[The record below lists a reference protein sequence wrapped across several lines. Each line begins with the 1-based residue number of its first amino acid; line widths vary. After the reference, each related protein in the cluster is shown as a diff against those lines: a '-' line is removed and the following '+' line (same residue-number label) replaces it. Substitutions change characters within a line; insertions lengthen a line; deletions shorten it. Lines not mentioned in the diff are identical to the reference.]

1 MGIFDFSAM
10 LAEKGHLTV
19 DFVGDSITWGVPHC
33 TPDETYVAVFT
44 QMIAERY
51 PEASVYRYDGVMGD
65 EMAPMARYDGPF
77 LVQAGTGRQRIDV
90 IRCGIGGNT
99 VRRALNRFGDYTGVL
114 VNGRRADVTFFMF
127 GINDALKSDPRKYVT
142 PEQFGKDYRELLERF
157 RAAESSAV
165 IVMSA
170 TTNDQPID
178 EHVAETARVARAFG
192 LPYIDHCAVWAAH
205 FDPAAPHFGQGDWLS
220 DTPGDACH
228 PSPLGARVIARTI
241 AENLD

>member
-1 MGIFDFSAM
+1 MGIFNFSAM

-19 DFVGDSITWGVPHC
+19 DFVGDSITWGISHC
-33 TPDETYVAVFT
+33 TAEETYVAAFAR
-44 QMIAERY
+44 MIAARY
-51 PEASVYRYDGVMGD
+51 PECSVYRYDGVMGGELD
-65 EMAPMARYDGPF
+65 PIARYDGP
-77 LVQAGTGRQRIDV
+77 VPVHSGTGPKRIDV
-90 IRCGIGGNT
+90 IRCGVGGNT
-99 VRRALNRFGDYTGVL
+99 VRRALNRFGDYTGTL

-127 GINDALKSDPRKYVT
+127 GINDALKSDPRKYAT

-157 RAAESSAV
+157 RAAEPSAV

>member
-1 MGIFDFSAM
+1 MGIFNFSAM

-19 DFVGDSITWGVPHC
+19 DFVGDSITWGISHC
-33 TPDETYVAVFT
+33 AAEETYVAAFARMVAA
-44 QMIAERY
+44 QY
-51 PEASVYRYDGVMGD
+51 PECSVYRYDGVMGGELD
-65 EMAPMARYDGPF
+65 PIARYDEPF
-77 LVQAGTGRQRIDV
+77 LVQAGTGTQRIDV

-99 VRRALNRFGDYTGVL
+99 VRRALNRFGDYTGTL

-157 RAAESSAV
+157 RAAEPSAV